1 MKTCLALLDVYS
13 VKQITCSCYVKNA
26 IRKRQQRNERMREEQ
41 NRIRAIHAYYSE
53 MSLAEVYKEIA
64 STDNYLEDKDSM
76 TKKAESH
83 YNTAQRLK
91 DYITVQFKADIDKL
105 PTMEEFLKSE

>member
-1 MKTCLALLDVYS
+1 M
-13 VKQITCSCYVKNA
+13 Q
-26 IRKRQQRNERMREEQ
+26 EEQ

-53 MSLAEVYKEIA
+53 ISLAKIYKDIVK
-64 STDNYLEDKDSM
+64 TDSYLEDKDNM

-105 PTMEEFLKSE
+105 PSMEEFLKSE

>member
-1 MKTCLALLDVYS
+1 
-13 VKQITCSCYVKNA
+13 
-26 IRKRQQRNERMREEQ
+26 
-41 NRIRAIHAYYSE
+41 
-53 MSLAEVYKEIA
+53 
-64 STDNYLEDKDSM
+64 M